1 LEGLKVRRMS
11 RDDLGTVLDIEKTCF
26 SSPWSKSSFEYEL
39 TNRDAIM
46 KVAVFE
52 GRVIGFIC
60 LRTLLDITHI
70 LNLSVTPEFR
80 RRGIGTTLLKNALR
94 ELRHK
99 KRAAS
104 SVTLEV
110 RESNTAAIRLY
121 EKSGFRLTGRRIR
134 YYQKPVENAV
144 IMDLKGLDREDEIRH
159 V

>member
-11 RDDLGTVLDIEKTCF
+11 SDDLGTVLDIEKTCF
-26 SSPWSKSSFEYEL
+26 SSPWSKNSFEYEL

-52 GRVIGFIC
+52 GRIIGFIC

-80 RRGIGTTLLKNALR
+80 RRSIGTTLLKYALR

-99 KRAAS
+99 KPAAR